1 MPESVTPLTTDNL
14 SRTIHDA
21 GACPTCSQLIT
32 DMNATFQSV
41 HQYIVT
47 NRDQRAVNESYLG
60 DLGRLIQAQVSAYR
74 KLVNHQRHHAA

>member
-1 MPESVTPLTTDNL
+1 MPESLTTDNL
-14 SRTIHDA
+14 SRTIQDA
-21 GACPTCSQLIT
+21 GACPTCAELIAK
-32 DMNATFQSV
+32 MNSTFQAV
-41 HQYIVT
+41 HQYIIA

>member
-1 MPESVTPLTTDNL
+1 MPEPLTPLTSDNL
-14 SRTIHDA
+14 SRTIQEA
-21 GACPTCSQLIT
+21 GACPTCGELIAA
-32 DMNATFQSV
+32 MNSTFQAV